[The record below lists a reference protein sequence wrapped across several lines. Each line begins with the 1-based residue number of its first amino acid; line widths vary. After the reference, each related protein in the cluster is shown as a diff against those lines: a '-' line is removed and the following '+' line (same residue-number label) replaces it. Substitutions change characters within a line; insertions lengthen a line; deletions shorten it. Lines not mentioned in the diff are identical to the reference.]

1 MFVETN
7 SVLCEITCWNF
18 CMSIICW
25 PTQVPLKDLVRCVQ
39 IVSKVKFLHIFD
51 HWTVCFYS
59 PQTANVPIVQTLAE
73 SNWCTDHVC
82 GSVPVCS
89 ASDWS
94 QNSPATWLYPIILL
108 KSLSFPIISLIKP
121 KVTRNFFHS
130 SRFTQLWAK
139 LLLMASSIDFVCY
152 QANPIIHL
160 CVLSEH
166 TVNLNNS
173 VTKSCWMLPVWPE
186 VKMHLYENR

>member
-1 MFVETN
+1 MLEFLYVNYLLANTGAPQGSRKVCSDSKQSEVFAYIWPLDRLFLFTPNSQCTN
-7 SVLCEITCWNF
+7 CTDFSWKQLMHWPCMWKCACVLSLWLISELTSNL
-18 CMSIICW
+18 II
-25 PTQVPLKDLVRCVQ
+25 PDYITQVSLL
-39 IVSKVKFLHIFD
+39 
-51 HWTVCFYS
+51 
-59 PQTANVPIVQTLAE
+59 
-73 SNWCTDHVC
+73 SNYLSHKAKGYTQFFPFKLNNFQHSQWC
-82 GSVPVCS
+82 
-89 ASDWS
+89 
-94 QNSPATWLYPIILL
+94 
-108 KSLSFPIISLIKP
+108 
-121 KVTRNFFHS
+121 
-130 SRFTQLWAK
+130 RFTQLWAK